1 MKNVIFRTF
10 LAFVILQGERLTN
23 LLTTVICCL
32 KQDCQLKHVNGW
44 EKELAL
50 TCHLPKN
57 IILLHSQR
65 RNGATQLFFYNRKRK
80 THQWIHGR
88 CVRANTWNN
97 PCPPLSGITE
107 AERDENETYLF
118 TGIPNYTGH

>member
-1 MKNVIFRTF
+1 MGKRIG
-10 LAFVILQGERLTN
+10 IN
-23 LLTTVICCL
+23 LSFT
-32 KQDCQLKHVNGW
+32 QD
-44 EKELAL
+44 
-50 TCHLPKN
+50 

-107 AERDENETYLF
+107 AERDGNETFSLSQKAKESLLALAWRENEGKANVFVKPEVQRELARF
-118 TGIPNYTGH
+118 GLARKRR